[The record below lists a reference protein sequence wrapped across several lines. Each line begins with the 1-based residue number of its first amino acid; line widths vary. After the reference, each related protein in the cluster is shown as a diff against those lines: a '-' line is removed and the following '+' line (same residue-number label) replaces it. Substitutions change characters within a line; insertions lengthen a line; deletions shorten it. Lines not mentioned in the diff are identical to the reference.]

1 MSKKLGLESKYK
13 QFIKPTKLKEF
24 KSAMDKA
31 NVKSAI
37 TNSSFLKRSVGLF
50 PAVTK
55 GILKKTL
62 PGRVISNAIEPI
74 SKLRN
79 STFFKRAMTLR
90 AGNKKMGGGMMMKYN
105 KGNDVKLSPKQKK
118 IAAMAG
124 NPKKIEAVDFDKLRT
139 MKANKGIAVD
149 FDKTTYN
156 VKDVYK
162 LANKNKTGD
171 RTTSKDVREAARI
184 LKVKLPPK
192 AR

>member
-62 PGRVISNAIEPI
+62 PGRVVSNVIEPI

-124 NPKKIEAVDFDKLRT
+124 NPKRIDAPDFDKLRS
-139 MKANKGIAVD
+139 MKK
-149 FDKTTYN
+149 KN
-156 VKDVYK
+156 V
-162 LANKNKTGD
+162 
-171 RTTSKDVREAARI
+171 
-184 LKVKLPPK
+184 
-192 AR
+192 